1 MRWLV
6 PALLAG
12 ILLASR
18 PTHADEPSL
27 TETLLWMDN
36 TYNPHEHYLGHGRW
50 ETYSV
55 GKLFQRRFARFT
67 YDGCKLTFS
76 TTGGVLAEQCR
87 DNSSLS
93 VNLADLDPTSIHT
106 KAYSSQTAGIACEA
120 FPSLGMDCDVAEM
133 TFETRNQVP
142 LMETRHHFVYPEL
155 KGKDHDSY
163 AEGKSFEA
171 GILIDDVKYASLL
184 AVPLTTIH
192 QPCAE
197 MGAAAVATMIQRL
210 RSPGLPARDILLN
223 FRLVVRESSGASGTD
238 DLAGHLSD

>member
-76 TTGGVLAEQCR
+76 TTGGVLAEQYQ

-93 VNLADLDPTSIHT
+93 VNLVDLDPSSIHT

-120 FPSLGMDCDVAEM
+120 SPSLGMDCDVAEM

-171 GILIDDVKYASLL
+171 GILIDDVKYA
-184 AVPLTTIH
+184 ARFEKAFRH
-192 QPCAE
+192 
-197 MGAAAVATMIQRL
+197 AVALCGGRP
-210 RSPGLPARDILLN
+210 SA
-223 FRLVVRESSGASGTD
+223 F
-238 DLAGHLSD
+238 